1 MSHQHLQFVNHCA
14 ASLRVILSLIE
25 APHRQVRE
33 GGIVFCRESCFK
45 QSGDIKRDEN
55 PTHYR
60 NPRDYFAI
68 FDGVQ
73 RQLPDGRHAHF
84 ELVSCKCVDTYVR
97 IKKNQNQIC
106 WKLRK
111 VGKLDSKLYS
121 QPELGGPLLM
131 SVQCSEGYHYI
142 L

>member
-1 MSHQHLQFVNHCA
+1 M
-14 ASLRVILSLIE
+14 
-25 APHRQVRE
+25 QVRE
-33 GGIVFCRESCFK
+33 GGVVFFRESCFK
-45 QSGDIKRDEN
+45 QSGDIKRDSN

-73 RQLPDGRHAHF
+73 QQLPDGRHAHF

-97 IKKNQNQIC
+97 VKKNQNQIC

-111 VGKLDSKLYS
+111 VRLQTPSHFESRAL
-121 QPELGGPLLM
+121 
-131 SVQCSEGYHYI
+131 
-142 L
+142 